1 MHARTDRLERVGERR
16 DGGERI
22 VLHAERGE
30 RILRLRRAL
39 GHDEGHR
46 LSDVGDDLLRQYL
59 RTHGSKQARMR
70 DEEGEP
76 AERRHV
82 GGHEHVRDPGASPRR
97 LGIDLHDARVG
108 MQAAV
113 DGDVEHPGERHV
125 GNVPAVARDQPR
137 VLAAAHAR
145 PEEPLAHE
153 VSPSPLC
160 RAPSARDAQLPATHD
175 DVAPG
180 CAANVSLA
188 AAGTSRRN
196 GVFVKADSM
205 RARLAAPL

>member
-1 MHARTDRLERVGERR
+1 MQGEPLAHDHVGPGEGARGIAHALSEAGRDVSLSMHARTARLERVGERR

-46 LSDVGDDLLRQYL
+46 LTDVGDDLLRQDL

-76 AERRHV
+76 PERRHV
-82 GGHEHVRDPGASPRR
+82 GGHEHVRDPGASTRR
-97 LGIDLHDARVG
+97 LGIDLDDARVG

-125 GNVPAVARDQPR
+125 GNVSAVSRDQPR

-153 VSPSPLC
+153 VSASYLFASRPRS
-160 RAPSARDAQLPATHD
+160 RRSARC
-175 DVAPG
+175 G
-180 CAANVSLA
+180 
-188 AAGTSRRN
+188 
-196 GVFVKADSM
+196 
-205 RARLAAPL
+205 AR